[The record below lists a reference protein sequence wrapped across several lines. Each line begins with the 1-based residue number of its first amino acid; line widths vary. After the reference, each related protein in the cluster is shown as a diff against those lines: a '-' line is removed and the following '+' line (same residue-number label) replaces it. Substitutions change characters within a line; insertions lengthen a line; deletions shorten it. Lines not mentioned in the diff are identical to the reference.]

1 MKKLFVLLV
10 LLLCF
15 SLRAAPVT
23 NVYLQWTDTNN
34 FKPAIVQVIQTNP
47 LVTITIP
54 AVTAMVYKVYFST
67 NLLLP
72 VKNWP
77 LWSSVAVINPHAKHA
92 QHGHTDAE
100 FRGLLYGHGLGS
112 VCGARKRF
120 FYSGG
125 SEGDPI
131 ASANGYRPLDAAR
144 TIRRVL
150 RSPKDAFKYQ

>member
-1 MKKLFVLLV
+1 VLLTASRTGHQCVSPVDRYQQLQAGHRPGNPNQSIGYDHNPGRYGDGLQSV
-10 LLLCF
+10 LLDQPPFAGQELAIMVERCC
-15 SLRAAPVT
+15 
-23 NVYLQWTDTNN
+23 D
-34 FKPAIVQVIQTNP
+34 KPD
-47 LVTITIP
+47 
-54 AVTAMVYKVYFST
+54 
-67 NLLLP
+67 
-72 VKNWP
+72 
-77 LWSSVAVINPHAKHA
+77 AKHA